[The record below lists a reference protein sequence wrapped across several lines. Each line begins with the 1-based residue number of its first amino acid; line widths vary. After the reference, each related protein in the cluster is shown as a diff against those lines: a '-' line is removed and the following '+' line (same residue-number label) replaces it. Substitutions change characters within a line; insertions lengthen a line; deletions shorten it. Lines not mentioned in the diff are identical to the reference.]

1 MTLYLPRSAWTST
14 AAAGVTLT
22 GDRLLGVAVHWPGT
36 TSDTIG
42 DPGQAGIAERL
53 RHYRDYHVN
62 TRGWSDIG
70 YNLAIDQ
77 AGRVWMLR
85 TTSWRGNRVGAH
97 CASASN
103 PDANR
108 EYVGVL
114 LLLGDREPPTPAM
127 IGAFVHWR
135 RNHFLTGWPGRGDL
149 RGHGDVA
156 GAQTACPGPYARA
169 ALPQLAD
176 KVPAPPPPSEDDVS
190 NTQTELIAAAR
201 IAVHGLLRE
210 AAAAVTGAPE
220 ATPTGRQVRTYLHA
234 IIDPE
239 TVSEEELA
247 EALAPPT
254 P

>member
-1 MTLYLPRSAWTST
+1 MTLYLTRSAWTPT
-14 AAAGVTLT
+14 AAGGATLT
-22 GDRLLGVAVHWPGT
+22 GDKLLGVAVHWPGT

-42 DPGQAGIAERL
+42 DPGQGGIAERL

-62 TRGWSDIG
+62 TRGWADIG
-70 YNLAIDQ
+70 YNFAIDQ

-85 TTSWRGNRVGAH
+85 TTSLRGNRIGAH

-127 IGAFVHWR
+127 IGAFQHWR
-135 RNHFLTGWPGRGDL
+135 RNHFLTGWPSRGDL

-169 ALPQLAD
+169 TLPQLAGGTP
-176 KVPAPPPPSEDDVS
+176 PAPTPPPEDEMSVEDVR
-190 NTQTELIAAAR
+190 T
-201 IAVHGLLRE
+201 GLYQILDE
-210 AAAAVTGAPE
+210 AAQRN
-220 ATPTGRQVRTYLHA
+220 TPTGRQVGDDLAKIVRQA
-234 IIDPE
+234 VKAEIDARFPE
-239 TVSEEELA
+239 VPA
-247 EALAPPT
+247 GP
-254 P
+254 